1 MGKPLKMGAL
11 LVVGATMPI
20 SSIQD
25 KAIRRGEP
33 AKPFLISDF
42 LLGPISSCKLLF
54 KDKSCFTNKTH
65 FYFHGGEYPD
75 YLMTADGKTT
85 TKIYPKTQ
93 IIYLP
98 KNSSSHSN
106 PTSSSDALTSHSNST
121 SSSDA
126 LLFVK
131 IVSFCMSVMF
141 YGLTYRNSSMIRQTT
156 NTARN
161 QEPGDVEMATLP
173 PSTNVGARS
182 PSLGSQSSNS
192 LGENLVDHPL
202 AQQSYR
208 DV

>member
-1 MGKPLKMGAL
+1 
-11 LVVGATMPI
+11 
-20 SSIQD
+20 
-25 KAIRRGEP
+25 
-33 AKPFLISDF
+33 
-42 LLGPISSCKLLF
+42 
-54 KDKSCFTNKTH
+54 
-65 FYFHGGEYPD
+65 
-75 YLMTADGKTT
+75 MTADGKTT

-106 PTSSSDALTSHSNST
+106 PTSSSDAL
-121 SSSDA
+121 
-126 LLFVK
+126 LFVQ

-161 QEPGDVEMATLP
+161 QEPGDVEMGTLP

-192 LGENLVDHPL
+192 LGENLVEHHL

>member
-11 LVVGATMPI
+11 LAVGATMPI
-20 SSIQD
+20 LSIQD

-106 PTSSSDALTSHSNST
+106 PTSSSDAL
-121 SSSDA
+121 
-126 LLFVK
+126 LFVQ

-161 QEPGDVEMATLP
+161 QEPGDVEMGTLP

-192 LGENLVDHPL
+192 LGENLVEHHL